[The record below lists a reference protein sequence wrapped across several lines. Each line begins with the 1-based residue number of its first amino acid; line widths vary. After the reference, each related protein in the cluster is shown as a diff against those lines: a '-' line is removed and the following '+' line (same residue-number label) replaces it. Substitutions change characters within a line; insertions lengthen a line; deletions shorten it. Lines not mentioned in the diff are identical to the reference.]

1 MSQWNLIIDVA
12 RCENCNNCVLANKD
26 EYVGN
31 DFPGYSAPQ
40 ALHGTGTI
48 RIQRRVRGEGHMVDA
63 AYLPTMCN
71 HCDDA
76 PCMKAAGPGRLRER
90 LRPIFIRAASD
101 ASSWSL
107 GRVLT

>member
-40 ALHGTGTI
+40 ALHGPSTL
-48 RIQRRVRGEGHMVDA
+48 RIEQI
-63 AYLPTMCN
+63 
-71 HCDDA
+71 
-76 PCMKAAGPGRLRER
+76 GR
-90 LRPIFIRAASD
+90 AH
-101 ASSWSL
+101 
-107 GRVLT
+107 V